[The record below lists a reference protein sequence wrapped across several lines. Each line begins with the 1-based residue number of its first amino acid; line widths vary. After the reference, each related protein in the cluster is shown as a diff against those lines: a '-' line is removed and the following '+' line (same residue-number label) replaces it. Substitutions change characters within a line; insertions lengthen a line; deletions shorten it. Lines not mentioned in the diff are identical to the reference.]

1 MRYSNTAI
9 TELSAKYRSVLKKC
23 ALLNAA
29 ILLTTVVA
37 LPVSATEITE
47 RIVVAADETKT
58 ISDASAEGLSY
69 SSEKGGV
76 IYNEGTLNLIGTS
89 TFTNNTAKNGGAV
102 YSKGNLTVSDG
113 LFSGNTKSAIYL
125 DNAGTATVSGTFF
138 NNTGTSGGA
147 IYTTRTVTTVGG
159 AFRQNSSST
168 NVASAGGAIA
178 NSQGTLIISDDTLFE
193 NNLAKSAGGGA
204 ISAGGINSSY
214 PAEVIIGNNVKF
226 EGNLA
231 GYSDFDASTVQKN
244 TVSGGAIYVSALA
257 KSLSFGTGVEFNKN
271 KSAGTGGAL
280 HFGGAV
286 GDGNGFLLN
295 NGVKFVENEARQGGA
310 LSSDVNVATNIDSS
324 VLFSGNKATDESL
337 GIGGAIVISGKTLN
351 QKTKEAAIAKVNAL
365 NINGSTF
372 ERNKSAVDGGA
383 IGQTMVTVVDSKGKY
398 SWGMTINI
406 NEGTTFTENEAVAE
420 GGAIVSDAILNVTKA
435 TFTGNKTT
443 GTAIGT
449 NLNDSNEGGGAV
461 FLYDDSVTTIENSS
475 FSDNVSGTWGGAI
488 SVRGIS
494 SGDTGADSMLTVN
507 GSIFSGNQAVL
518 GGAIANALTKAFISD
533 SIFTDN
539 TVSDKGGA
547 IYNIGTLALSGTNTF
562 SGNKAN
568 GESND
573 IYNDGTLNISG
584 TLVLDGGIVNDGE
597 VVFTS
602 GSSLKAA
609 LNNSTA
615 LISGG
620 TVTGTTALVIENGT
634 GDAKFKMFDVDQTF
648 DLTNSVYDV
657 VKDTE
662 VVGQYLISKKSTD
675 EVVENLT
682 KNGEATA
689 QEAATISAI
698 ADTTVSNPVLDKIT
712 EAVQSGDVKT
722 AAKAAKDLAPTTSQA
737 ALGISKDVQSLLTN
751 AATARMAALAGR
763 SGGDVFQGGSMWV
776 QGLYNHTKQD
786 STAHNEGFKANSK
799 GIAFGI
805 DGKLNDAVTLGLGY
819 GYTRTDADAG
829 ARDIDVDGNNVFA
842 YAEYAP
848 DAWYVNGVLNFG
860 YGRYTEK
867 KSPAG
872 YTKKSKYDV
881 YTYGANL
888 MTGYAFD
895 SGLTPEGGLR
905 YLLVD
910 QKSYDDGIQKIST
923 SNNDVLTAVLGAK
936 YGYKVKAKDW
946 MFTPNVRLAATYDV
960 MSDGSKAVASITGGS
975 SYQITGERL
984 HRLGF
989 EAGVG
994 VTSTWNNWDFTL
1006 SYDGGF
1012 RKDYQSHTGTLKAKY
1027 HF

>member
-29 ILLTTVVA
+29 ILLSTAVVLPAGAETLNVGGEKQNGGWLLVYKMTDGTMNYNEEEATVHVTPVSDKISAQNFWASIQTFKSSDIHPSITVSGNSNTVLNMTAAEDDWLIVSRFAPVTIGTETSPIGTINMSDTVLEDGTLIYVTAGNSAEDSDKQNLQIFGNNITMLAKNTDGTTGVAITGNEGKMTLVANDKLDITGNIEGYNTVYGGHSNMTFNINQNAGNSAVTTIRGNINAAKGSVVNIGLNGDGSSVTGDLLVSANGTTLPGGEINLTFGKNGSITGNITAQDQGSISVTGTDIVNVKGDVSVDSASELSFENVA
-37 LPVSATEITE
+37 L
-47 RIVVAADETKT
+47 
-58 ISDASAEGLSY
+58 
-69 SSEKGGV
+69 
-76 IYNEGTLNLIGTS
+76 NGTLT
-89 TFTNNTAKNGGAV
+89 
-102 YSKGNLTVSDG
+102 
-113 LFSGNTKSAIYL
+113 
-125 DNAGTATVSGTFF
+125 NAGTTNVAGALDTAAGSIV
-138 NNTGTSGGA
+138 NTGT
-147 IYTTRTVTTVGG
+147 I
-159 AFRQNSSST
+159 
-168 NVASAGGAIA
+168 
-178 NSQGTLIISDDTLFE
+178 
-193 NNLAKSAGGGA
+193 
-204 ISAGGINSSY
+204 
-214 PAEVIIGNNVKF
+214 
-226 EGNLA
+226 
-231 GYSDFDASTVQKN
+231 
-244 TVSGGAIYVSALA
+244 
-257 KSLSFGTGVEFNKN
+257 
-271 KSAGTGGAL
+271 
-280 HFGGAV
+280 
-286 GDGNGFLLN
+286 
-295 NGVKFVENEARQGGA
+295 
-310 LSSDVNVATNIDSS
+310 
-324 VLFSGNKATDESL
+324 
-337 GIGGAIVISGKTLN
+337 
-351 QKTKEAAIAKVNAL
+351 
-365 NINGSTF
+365 TF
-372 ERNKSAVDGGA
+372 A
-383 IGQTMVTVVDSKGKY
+383 
-398 SWGMTINI
+398 
-406 NEGTTFTENEAVAE
+406 
-420 GGAIVSDAILNVTKA
+420 
-435 TFTGNKTT
+435 
-443 GTAIGT
+443 
-449 NLNDSNEGGGAV
+449 
-461 FLYDDSVTTIENSS
+461 
-475 FSDNVSGTWGGAI
+475 
-488 SVRGIS
+488 
-494 SGDTGADSMLTVN
+494 
-507 GSIFSGNQAVL
+507 
-518 GGAIANALTKAFISD
+518 
-533 SIFTDN
+533 
-539 TVSDKGGA
+539 
-547 IYNIGTLALSGTNTF
+547 
-562 SGNKAN
+562 
-568 GESND
+568 
-573 IYNDGTLNISG
+573 
-584 TLVLDGGIVNDGE
+584 
-597 VVFTS
+597 S
-602 GSSLKAA
+602 GSQLKAA

-620 TVTGTTALVIENGT
+620 TVTGTTALMVENGT

-648 DLTNSVYDV
+648 DLTNSLYDV

-662 VVGQYLISKKSTD
+662 VVGQYLLSKKSTD

-737 ALGISKDVQSLLTN
+737 ALGISKDLVGMMAN
-751 AATARMAALAGR
+751 VAAGRMAGLAGR
-763 SGGDVFQGGSMWV
+763 AGGDVFKGGSMWV
-776 QGLYNHTKQD
+776 QGLFNHTKQD
-786 STAHNEGFKANSK
+786 STSGSEGFKANSK

-805 DGKLNDAVTLGLGY
+805 DGKLNDAVTVGLGY
-819 GYTRTDADAG
+819 GYTKTDADAG
-829 ARDIDVDGNNVFA
+829 NRDIDVDGNNFFA

-872 YTKKSKYDV
+872 YTTKSKYDV

-888 MTGYAFD
+888 MTGYAFE

-946 MFTPNVRLAATYDV
+946 MFTPNVRLAATYDM
-960 MSDGSKAVASITGGS
+960 MSDGSKAVASITSGS